1 MLRWLSILV
10 VALALVAAGCGG
22 SDNESA
28 ASDETTIEET
38 TIEETT
44 TSTDESSTEESTD
57 GETGNTDL
65 SGILGDE
72 DCLALVGVGA
82 SIAQAFAGAVDSGD
96 QADLEELAS
105 KVPDEIRADVET
117 LAQSLAAYS
126 AKLEDI
132 GISTGATPSA
142 QQLQQ
147 LQVAL
152 ASLDQAEL
160 TEASQRLDAWSKE
173 NCTG

>member
-1 MLRWLSILV
+1 MRWLAALV
-10 VALALVAAGCGG
+10 LVLALVAAGCGG
-22 SDNESA
+22 GNDESA
-28 ASDETTIEET
+28 ATDET

-44 TSTDESSTEESTD
+44 TSTDETTTEETT
-57 GETGNTDL
+57 GETTDTTGTTDL
-65 SGILGDE
+65 SGILADE

-126 AKLEDI
+126 AKIEDI
-132 GISTGATPSA
+132 GISAGATPSP

-160 TEASQRLDAWSKE
+160 TKATQRLDAWSKE

>member
-28 ASDETTIEET
+28 ASDET